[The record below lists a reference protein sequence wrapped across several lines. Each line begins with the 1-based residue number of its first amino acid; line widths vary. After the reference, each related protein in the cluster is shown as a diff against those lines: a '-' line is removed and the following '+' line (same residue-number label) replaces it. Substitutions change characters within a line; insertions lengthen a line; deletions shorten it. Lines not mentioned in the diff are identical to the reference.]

1 MEEKVMNPIL
11 LSLMAGG
18 TAQQGGGSAYGGII
32 MMVVLV
38 GVMYLFMIRP
48 QRKRQKEEQELRA
61 SIEIGDEIVTIG
73 GIVGRVVTIRENDLI
88 IETGSDRTKMKIE
101 RWAVNTNR
109 TKMEQ
114 HQKEVEAAKEAAKE
128 KKNKKS
134 IDETKKDKVDET
146 K

>member
-1 MEEKVMNPIL
+1 MNPIL
-11 LSLMAGG
+11 LMA
-18 TAQQGGGSAYGGII
+18 ASSEQQSNPYMGII

-38 GVMYLFMIRP
+38 GIMYFLMIRP

-73 GIVGRVVTIRENDLI
+73 GIVGRVVTIRENDII
-88 IETGSDRTKMKIE
+88 IETGSDRTKMKLE

-128 KKNKKS
+128 KKNSKKS
-134 IDETKKDKVDET
+134 AVDETKKDKVDET